1 MNKKILYSII
11 GLVLVGGLFSA
22 VYAGPIINTITF
34 AGLAIFKENAQFDKD
49 VNIDGDLTGQTIDDI
64 LARLDALE
72 ASPPDQSLCD
82 PNDDLMITFEEL
94 STSLTLRGF
103 PTDDFAA
110 QTIIFQAEQ
119 QIGNPNGVIDTLA
132 EFIILNI
139 FLSQFEFPECTANFP
154 TPNCNP
160 DNNGEITDEEL
171 LPYLLNFLPFD
182 LPQTQVLISQV
193 ETAAGTMP
201 PDGIINTAEELI
213 QLNIFFAPSMF
224 IPPCSFGP

>member
-1 MNKKILYSII
+1 MNNRIVY
-11 GLVLVGGLFSA
+11 GLVAVAFVGGLFSVA
-22 VYAGPIINTITF
+22 YAGPIINTITF
-34 AGLAIFKENAQFDKD
+34 EGLTIFKENAQFDKD
-49 VNIDGDLTGQTIDDI
+49 VNIDGGLTGQTIDGV

-82 PNDDLMITFEEL
+82 PNDDLMITPEEL

-103 PTDDFAA
+103 PTDVSEA
-110 QTIIFQAEQ
+110 QVVISIAEQ
-119 QIGNPNGVIDTLA
+119 QIGNPNGVIDTSA

-139 FLSQFEFPECTANFP
+139 FLSQAGLPECTANFP

-171 LPYLLNFLPFD
+171 LAYILNFAPFD
-182 LPQTQVLISQV
+182 LPQTEALIAQI
-193 ETAAGTMP
+193 EAAAGTIS
-201 PDGIINTAEELI
+201 PDGIINTADELT
-213 QLNIFFAPSMF
+213 QLNIIFAQTMF

>member
-1 MNKKILYSII
+1 MGDTTIASTLD
-11 GLVLVGGLFSA
+11 VGGTTIDSSTGA
-22 VYAGPIINTITF
+22 VNVVGPLS
-34 AGLAIFKENAQFDKD
+34 GE
-49 VNIDGDLTGQTIDDI
+49 TIDDI

-94 STSLTLRGF
+94 STSLTLKGF
-103 PTDDFAA
+103 PTDDFEA
-110 QTIIFQAEQ
+110 QTVISLAEQ
-119 QIGNPNGVIDTLA
+119 QSGNPNGVIDTSA

-139 FLSQFEFPECTANFP
+139 FLSQAGLPECTANFP
-154 TPNCNP
+154 TPICNP

-171 LPYLLNFLPFD
+171 LAYLLNFAPFD
-182 LPQTQVLISQV
+182 LPQTEALIAQI
-193 ETAAGTMP
+193 EAAAGTIS

-213 QLNIFFAPSMF
+213 QLNIILAQTMF